1 MTYSN
6 FKTFALILGATSIFS
21 ASCNDKKTTTENKTE
36 TTAAVT
42 TETTT
47 KANDVPE
54 VKTATRFAYVDAD
67 TLSENYV
74 YLKEK
79 RKYLENKQAS
89 IKAEL
94 TKKNKAFQ
102 DNVVAFQK
110 KAQAGTLTQTEGES
124 MQKKLEQDQNNLGKR
139 TQELEEQFY
148 KEQAAI
154 QTEFENRLEQFLK
167 KYNEDKKYDFIFSHS
182 KKNGQILYANEA
194 LDITKEVLD
203 AMNAE
208 AKAPATTTAK

>member
-1 MTYSN
+1 MTYNN
-6 FKTFALILGATSIFS
+6 FKTFALILAATSIFS
-21 ASCNDKKTTTENKTE
+21 ASCNDKKTTTTENKTT
-36 TTAAVT
+36 TTATAVAT
-42 TETTT
+42 PET
-47 KANDVPE
+47 NNVPD

-89 IKAEL
+89 MKAEL
-94 TKKNKAFQ
+94 NKKSKAFQ

-110 KAQAGTLTQTEGES
+110 KAQSGALTQAEGES

-154 QTEFENRLEQFLK
+154 QTEFETRLEQFLK

-208 AKAPATTTAK
+208 TQAPAATK